1 MASQEIRQRSLK
13 ERNTQR
19 RKRTETVELKV
30 AEMAELCDFDS
41 ALIMRNR
48 ESGEI
53 YSFRSSDSFRPN
65 MEDIVSPHNC
75 LCCTISSN
83 NRQLAHPKSRNK
95 LPKDIEKIKR
105 KKERQRMRG
114 VRRRAELLSEGHA
127 SNEGYSHGRAKRAV
141 SFLPEPPSFDGALL
155 RRRA

>member
-1 MASQEIRQRSLK
+1 MASQEIRQRTLK

-65 MEDIVSPHNC
+65 MEDIVSPHKC
-75 LCCTISSN
+75 LRYTISPN
-83 NRQLAHPKSRNK
+83 N
-95 LPKDIEKIKR
+95 
-105 KKERQRMRG
+105 
-114 VRRRAELLSEGHA
+114 
-127 SNEGYSHGRAKRAV
+127 Y
-141 SFLPEPPSFDGALL
+141 
-155 RRRA
+155 